1 MAAKDFQSAIV
12 FLERSA
18 EAFPHFKTLELLGEC
33 LLRTGQVEGALLS
46 LRKAVEPGNR
56 PYRSLYLL
64 GQALSELGKRD
75 EAIGCLTQAIEIK
88 PDYKSARNLLNTLQ
102 NRQR

>member
-1 MAAKDFQSAIV
+1 LGSA
-12 FLERSA
+12 FSE
-18 EAFPHFKTLELLGEC
+18 PDK
-33 LLRTGQVEGALLS
+33 LRALCFS
-46 LRKAVEPGNR
+46 LRKAVELGNR